1 MGAASGLAHQALGV
15 CRVQGVDAADSLELT
30 NLRIDGGE
38 AYSNANTPNAGA
50 EAQNAEIGC
59 ASWGATCLLEIERK
73 SIRPWNVS
81 SLRASTVRSLAP
93 IPILLIGVST

>member
-1 MGAASGLAHQALGV
+1 
-15 CRVQGVDAADSLELT
+15 VQGVDAADSLELT

-59 ASWGATCLLEIERK
+59 ASSDATNARNREKINKALERLLPEGT
-73 SIRPWNVS
+73 
-81 SLRASTVRSLAP
+81 TVRSLAP